1 MWTCASLYLTIVI
14 YMYVTTMQGSVSL
27 WGLGGSAESPCFFCK
42 VGHNHNRTP
51 EQHCAVNVI
60 LSSFVI

>member
-1 MWTCASLYLTIVI
+1 
-14 YMYVTTMQGSVSL
+14 MYVTTMQASVSL